1 MLPNIENMNSFIVYP
16 VNMEQENALKAFFRA
31 LKIKFEV
38 TKKSDYDKDFVDM
51 VLQAEES
58 IKNGKGKK
66 VSSKEFDDLW
76 K

>member
-1 MLPNIENMNSFIVYP
+1 MLPNIENMNYFIVHP
-16 VNMEQENALKAFFRA
+16 VNMEQENALKAFFKA

-38 TKKSDYDKDFVDM
+38 TNKNSYDKNFVNM

-66 VSSKEFDDLW
+66 VTSQEFDDLW

>member
-1 MLPNIENMNSFIVYP
+1 MLSNIENMNSFIVYP